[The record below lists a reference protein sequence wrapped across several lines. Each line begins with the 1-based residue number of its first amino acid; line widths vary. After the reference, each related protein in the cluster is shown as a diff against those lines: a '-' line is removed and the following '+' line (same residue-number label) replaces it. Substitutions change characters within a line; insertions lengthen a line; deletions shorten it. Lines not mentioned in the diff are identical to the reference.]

1 MKETIPDYI
10 QKLFWDVK
18 RDKVEINR
26 HASFIIRR
34 VLDFGNVKALNWLR
48 NTYPPSRIR
57 EVIQKKRGLAP
68 KTLTF
73 WTEYFKIN

>member
-1 MKETIPDYI
+1 MREKIPDYI

-18 RDKVEINR
+18 KEDLEINR
-26 HASFIIRR
+26 HADFIIRR

-48 NTYPPSRIR
+48 KTYPPFRIQ
-57 EVIQKKRGLAP
+57 EVIKKKRGLAP

-73 WTEYFKIN
+73 WTEYFKIG